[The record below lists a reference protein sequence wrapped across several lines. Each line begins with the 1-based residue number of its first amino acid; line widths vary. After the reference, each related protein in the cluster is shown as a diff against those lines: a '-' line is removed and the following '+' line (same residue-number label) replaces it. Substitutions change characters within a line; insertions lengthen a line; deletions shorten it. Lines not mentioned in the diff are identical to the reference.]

1 MKIKLASES
10 DHASVWEI
18 FREVIQTGD
27 TYVFDPGTKRED
39 LEALWF
45 AENMKTYIAELDGDT
60 LGTYIIKPNQRGLGS
75 HIANASYMVHPKAH
89 GKGIGKAMCEHSLVE
104 ARKLGYLA
112 MQFNL
117 VVSTNKVAVNLWKN
131 FGFEILGTI
140 PNAFNH
146 RKEGYV
152 DAFIMYRRLD

>member
-89 GKGIGKAMCEHSLVE
+89 GKGIAKRCANTLS
-104 ARKLGYLA
+104 
-112 MQFNL
+112 
-117 VVSTNKVAVNLWKN
+117 
-131 FGFEILGTI
+131 
-140 PNAFNH
+140 
-146 RKEGYV
+146 
-152 DAFIMYRRLD
+152 